1 MKIKAVLLIGI
12 FSLTILIIIMAAVF
26 KYDSIEKEKIRIA
39 LVVKNINPDNDF
51 WQIVM
56 AGAEIAAKELN
67 VELEIHGPMFEINIE
82 EQIDII
88 EEIIKTKPYAII
100 LAACDVDALVPV
112 AEKIVEQ
119 KIILV
124 TVDSGINS
132 SVSASFIATDNFKGG
147 EILGAEMEELL
158 SPGDSV
164 VIISHVQGTLTAI
177 ERERGVRSI
186 IEKNG
191 KLDIVGTYFCD
202 NLEEKAYNITMD
214 VINSNME
221 IKGIIALN
229 AISTVGTAQAID
241 VLDLKDE
248 IFLVGFDN
256 SFEELQFLE
265 QGVIKTLIVQK
276 PFNMGY
282 ISVKTV
288 VDILNG
294 KSVIS
299 RIDTGLVLIN
309 LLNINSPE
317 NQKLIFPLPII
328 KELEE

>member
-164 VIISHVQGTLTAI
+164 AIISHVQGTLTAI

>member
-1 MKIKAVLLIGI
+1 MKIKTVIVVGI
-12 FSLTILIIIMAAVF
+12 FLLTILIIIMAAVF
-26 KYDSIEKEKIRIA
+26 KYDSFKKEKIRIA
-39 LVVKNINPDNDF
+39 LVIKTINPNNDF
-51 WQIVM
+51 WQIVL

-67 VELEIHGPMFEINIE
+67 VELEINGPALEKNIE

-119 KIILV
+119 KIVLV

-132 SVSASFIATDNFKGG
+132 SIPSSFIATDNFKGG

-164 VIISHVQGTLTAI
+164 IIISHVQGTLTAI

-202 NLEEKAYNITMD
+202 NLEENAYDITLD

-241 VLDLKDE
+241 NSDLKDE

-265 QGVIKTLIVQK
+265 QGVIKALIVQK

-328 KELEE
+328 TELAE